1 MWERGFVDESKLQCY
16 KIKVLD
22 DSGEIV
28 PQFSLEYM
36 VQNCP
41 DFLDEMSQL
50 EYVCQQLGSTA
61 VITTKYHAEYAGEG
75 IEYSWG
81 YSKSIYRR
89 SPLKIKKGKEN
100 FDKLVSNCISRD
112 VMQKTLI
119 RRFSKRARQYML
131 SYQSLEKHDENE
143 NESNIVGQC
152 ISQQKIEKM
161 KLLLKSH
168 RAAIDFDKNF
178 VVQSVTE
185 ANFNWDKE
193 LLLPVDI
200 DKQRSKK
207 KSSKRKRNESKN
219 ESGNISS

>member
-1 MWERGFVDESKLQCY
+1 M
-16 KIKVLD
+16 
-22 DSGEIV
+22 
-28 PQFSLEYM
+28 
-36 VQNCP
+36 
-41 DFLDEMSQL
+41 
-50 EYVCQQLGSTA
+50 
-61 VITTKYHAEYAGEG
+61 ITTKYHAEYAGEG

-89 SPLKIKKGKEN
+89 SPLKIKKVKEN

-143 NESNIVGQC
+143 NNSNIVGQC

-168 RAAIDFDKNF
+168 RAAIDFNKNF
-178 VVQSVTE
+178 MVQSVTE

-207 KSSKRKRNESKN
+207 
-219 ESGNISS
+219 